1 MQDEQDIE
9 RIVRYFKERDEV
21 VSLYLFGSSARAR
34 TTKESDIDIAVLIDG
49 SGVKKTD
56 LERFR
61 KEYFTASPR
70 FSLRSVDIVI
80 LNTAPPFLK
89 YQVLKKG
96 RVLFERERT
105 LRVRFTEKAINEYLD
120 YKPIQDIYLKAVARR
135 FRERTLDR

>member
-9 RIVRYFKERDEV
+9 RIVRYFQERDEV

-34 TTKESDIDIAVLIDG
+34 KTKESDIDIAVLIDE
-49 SGVKKTD
+49 SGFQKTD

-61 KEYFTASPR
+61 KEYFEASPR
-70 FSLRSVDIVI
+70 FSLRPVDMVI

-89 YQVLKKG
+89 FQVLKKG
-96 RVLFERERT
+96 RVLFERERN

-135 FRERTLDR
+135 FRERTVDR

>member
-1 MQDEQDIE
+1 LQDEKEIE
-9 RIVRYFKERDEV
+9 RIVHYFAERDEV
-21 VSLYLFGSSARAR
+21 VLLYLFGSSARGR
-34 TTKESDIDIAVLIDG
+34 KTKESDIDIAVLIDE
-49 SGVKKTD
+49 SGFKKTD

-61 KEYFTASPR
+61 KEYYAASPR
-70 FSLRSVDIVI
+70 FSLRPVDIVI

-96 RVLFERERT
+96 RILFDKERD
-105 LRVRFTEKAINEYLD
+105 LRVKFTEKAITEYLD